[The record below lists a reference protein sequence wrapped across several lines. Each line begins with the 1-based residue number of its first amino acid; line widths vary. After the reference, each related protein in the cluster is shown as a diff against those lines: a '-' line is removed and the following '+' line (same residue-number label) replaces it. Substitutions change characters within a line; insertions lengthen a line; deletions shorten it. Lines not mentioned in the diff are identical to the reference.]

1 MSPSHHTVLSR
12 RHLVLVVLRVAAAG
26 LMAYGVYRAVKLAV
40 VLCVVIPTG
49 GVKWSWTYVFDIVD
63 PVLSLVVSGLVLAAA
78 SHRLARWIVPP
89 GLRGDECPQCGYSLR
104 RLKSP
109 ICPECGADVR
119 AVTRE
124 GGA

>member
-12 RHLVLVVLRVAAAG
+12 RHLVLVVLRAAAAG
-26 LMAYGVYRAVKLAV
+26 LMTYGVVRAVNFTVLDVMAMTNGVPFSQTFVFEV
-40 VLCVVIPTG
+40 VG
-49 GVKWSWTYVFDIVD
+49 
-63 PVLSLVVSGLVLAAA
+63 PVLSFVVPGLLLAAA

-104 RLKSP
+104 SLKSP

-119 AVTRE
+119 AVTRA